1 MASTMSPEQAAQLV
15 RRVLAGEREA
25 YAGIVTEY
33 QGRVRAALASYC
45 RSAEEVEELCQ
56 LAFIEAYRKLEDF
69 EPARGAFLAW
79 LLAIARSCLLMEL
92 RRRKAEGERTAQY
105 LERAAASSSALGDSQ
120 QAQAAL
126 EQCRHGT
133 RRPRNRRNEQP

>member
-33 QGRVRAALASYC
+33 QGRVRAALAGYC

-56 LAFIEAYRKLEDF
+56 LAFIEAYEQRL
-69 EPARGAFLAW
+69 G
-79 LLAIARSCLLMEL
+79 L
-92 RRRKAEGERTAQY
+92 RRR
-105 LERAAASSSALGDSQ
+105 RAHVRYAPP
-120 QAQAAL
+120 
-126 EQCRHGT
+126 RHGSHAPDG
-133 RRPRNRRNEQP
+133 R